1 LRHEVVYPTR
11 FARGRWR
18 KPLGACLEKN
28 SIGRNQLAIVEIN
41 SEVNGHRLFGVLSG
55 EGETT
60 VILDA
65 GLGGTSEDWAK
76 VQPEVANF
84 TKVFSYSRAGLGKS
98 EKASTPR
105 TCKDII
111 EDLRSFLLSVN
122 LNPPYILVAHSWSGI
137 NARWFVNQYPDEI
150 AGMVLIDAVHE
161 DKYEQFEKVLSEEKA
176 SRMWLF
182 VKDPSKNDENIDRI
196 ASIEQVRSKQNTFD
210 FPLIVLTRA
219 TDSDELSKIE
229 TDLQV
234 EFLKLSAKSKQYFSK
249 HNDHFIQN
257 SEPELVIDSIRQVVE
272 SVKANIA

>member
-1 LRHEVVYPTR
+1 MAAL
-11 FARGRWR
+11 
-18 KPLGACLEKN
+18 
-28 SIGRNQLAIVEIN
+28 EIN
-41 SEVNGHRLFGVLSG
+41 AVVNGHRLFGLLSG
-55 EGETT
+55 AGEST

-84 TKVFSYSRAGLGKS
+84 SKVFSYSRAGLGKS
-98 EKASTPR
+98 EKASIPR

-111 EDLRSFLLSVN
+111 EDLRSLLLATN
-122 LNPPYILVAHSWSGI
+122 LHPPYVLVAHSWSGI

-182 VKDPSKNDENIDRI
+182 VKNPSKNDENIDQI
-196 ASIEQVRSKQNTFD
+196 ASIEQVRSKQNNFD

-229 TDLQV
+229 TDLQA
-234 EFLKLSAKSKQYFSK
+234 EFLKLSTNSRQYFSK

-272 SVKANIA
+272 LIKENVK